1 MSTNPQWNSSLYS
14 PKSPAPAS
22 LLGFGYSGGSNSSSN
37 LLSSSGAT
45 VNGYNNFSS
54 FGRSNSGSGT
64 FFASQT
70 NSASTQFSINNGQG
84 GSISPTL
91 GSSSIGHFPIGTFN
105 ANSAFSEETIKT
117 SPAVHLGNGNV
128 HRDGG
133 SNSPNNL
140 GSRETGIIEKL
151 LVKKTSFYLFL
162 GLLVLIFL
170 IVLCLSIPMDSF
182 SVVNAKLVS
191 SFILVNLTAILN
203 T

>member
-14 PKSPAPAS
+14 PKSAAPAS
-22 LLGFGYSGGSNSSSN
+22 LLGFGYNGGSNSSSN
-37 LLSSSGAT
+37 LLSSSGAA
-45 VNGYNNFSS
+45 VNGFNNFSS

-70 NSASTQFSINNGQG
+70 NSTSTQFSINNGQG

-105 ANSAFSEETIKT
+105 ANSAFSEDTIKT
-117 SPAVHLGNGNV
+117 SPAVHVGNGNV

-151 LVKKTSFYLFL
+151 LV
-162 GLLVLIFL
+162 
-170 IVLCLSIPMDSF
+170 
-182 SVVNAKLVS
+182 
-191 SFILVNLTAILN
+191 
-203 T
+203 